1 MKLVLLGKPLSG
13 KGTQAALLSK
23 ALDISVLSLG
33 ALFRREVEKK
43 SVLGKKVEK
52 YMKKGTLVPHSVTF
66 PFLQKYLPKKDFILD
81 GYPRNLAQAK
91 ALEKMCS
98 LDFVIDVHCSNRL
111 IQKRIMARRSCPKCG
126 KIYGLDVHPP
136 KEGICSCGATLIQR
150 KDDTKAIVQ
159 KRLAV
164 YTKQSASLISYY
176 KHKGIYCA

>member
-66 PFLQKYLPKKDFILD
+66 PFLQKYLPKKCVLLIL
-81 GYPRNLAQAK
+81 L
-91 ALEKMCS
+91 LMCIVPIGS
-98 LDFVIDVHCSNRL
+98 Y
-111 IQKRIMARRSCPKCG
+111 KRELWPEEAVQSVG
-126 KIYGLDVHPP
+126 KSMV
-136 KEGICSCGATLIQR
+136 
-150 KDDTKAIVQ
+150 
-159 KRLAV
+159 
-164 YTKQSASLISYY
+164 
-176 KHKGIYCA
+176 

>member
-52 YMKKGTLVPHSVTF
+52 YMKKGTLVPHSV
-66 PFLQKYLPKKDFILD
+66 
-81 GYPRNLAQAK
+81 
-91 ALEKMCS
+91 
-98 LDFVIDVHCSNRL
+98 IDVHCSNRL

-136 KEGICSCGATLIQR
+136 K
-150 KDDTKAIVQ
+150 
-159 KRLAV
+159 
-164 YTKQSASLISYY
+164 
-176 KHKGIYCA
+176 

>member
-126 KIYGLDVHPP
+126 KIYGL
-136 KEGICSCGATLIQR
+136 
-150 KDDTKAIVQ
+150 
-159 KRLAV
+159 AV
-164 YTKQSASLISYY
+164 YPKQSASLISYY
-176 KHKGIYCA
+176 KHKGIYLQVSGEKNRYSLTKNILKKISY